1 MKYWAYI
8 NDEVSQKPYSEAELQ
23 QIAGFGPNTL
33 ICSETSAVSQE
44 PDWKTVKELLP
55 HLIRPK
61 APNFSKFRPKPP
73 MNQDNSEVSPV
84 TASSPEVNATPTN
97 TPGYSDNNVNE
108 RLLSQI
114 QSLTT
119 KIASLEGKVS
129 EQNQRLMDSNLEEFP
144 EIEEEETFISEPQND
159 QEDDVLE
166 VPFDN
171 DFEIPFDANK
181 SSEEI
186 AREAEEILAKPV
198 STEIEEYNTDDQRTE
213 LIDYASDM
221 QKILE
226 DTIRKTN
233 FYPKPT
239 KEEKTQHTR
248 TFIAEDLISKTTLNL
263 SDEPKKKDEDQKD
276 DKDKES
282 AADNKKA
289 EKQGQEKQPKAKGAE
304 VKSLDELLEGAD
316 KKQETT
322 DNETSAVTETTP
334 EADSKPA
341 EEESAKEEPVEEKPV
356 EEKPIEK
363 EPVKEEPVEKELVE
377 EEPIKSDL
385 ASVDDVPSAKHE
397 EQKPVEEEPV
407 KSADLVP
414 LEESAGSKAE
424 EKKQIESKE
433 VQNVSNEESNE
444 KEKDVVD
451 SDKASAENDK
461 KDLKENS
468 LEKASQDNTEQQD
481 DNKLEELINSK
492 ESDQNSDAEELNIP
506 EPNNEEVERLA
517 NTSIMNGITISDD
530 DTTAAVLDEIAREKE
545 QSTKIEST
553 ASRLFEQLENTYKD
567 ENNETKKSVTVGEVD
582 LREDLDDGSSPEDES
597 SSEDEFLKTFTTS
610 VEEVFLDQP
619 TAIIS
624 DYVPPSED
632 KNAHATSTGTE
643 SNIKRAKPSDIK
655 TVPLVP
661 DALGQEI
668 WSSPYVESATAKLG
682 RGVSSVI
689 NLLKWIFL
697 IFVLALMG
705 CLLLSGLAVMGIV
718 PENLSPIHAIIY
730 SLQKTPQ
737 GNNNS
742 SVDEDLEPAIIE
754 EEKEVPVV
762 QEEAIQPSEVID
774 KVKNYAFNN
783 GTTLQERINA
793 INENLI
799 DEIEWSAVTTEEQ
812 DVYSVAVK
820 MPQNKEGQGFSYRF
834 NYNVANNVL
843 TPTTSEAKNIMENSS
858 K

>member
-1 MKYWAYI
+1 
-8 NDEVSQKPYSEAELQ
+8 EEKPIEK
-23 QIAGFGPNTL
+23 
-33 ICSETSAVSQE
+33 E
-44 PDWKTVKELLP
+44 PVKE
-55 HLIRPK
+55 
-61 APNFSKFRPKPP
+61 
-73 MNQDNSEVSPV
+73 E
-84 TASSPEVNATPTN
+84 
-97 TPGYSDNNVNE
+97 
-108 RLLSQI
+108 
-114 QSLTT
+114 
-119 KIASLEGKVS
+119 
-129 EQNQRLMDSNLEEFP
+129 
-144 EIEEEETFISEPQND
+144 
-159 QEDDVLE
+159 
-166 VPFDN
+166 
-171 DFEIPFDANK
+171 
-181 SSEEI
+181 
-186 AREAEEILAKPV
+186 
-198 STEIEEYNTDDQRTE
+198 
-213 LIDYASDM
+213 
-221 QKILE
+221 
-226 DTIRKTN
+226 
-233 FYPKPT
+233 
-239 KEEKTQHTR
+239 
-248 TFIAEDLISKTTLNL
+248 
-263 SDEPKKKDEDQKD
+263 
-276 DKDKES
+276 
-282 AADNKKA
+282 
-289 EKQGQEKQPKAKGAE
+289 
-304 VKSLDELLEGAD
+304 
-316 KKQETT
+316 
-322 DNETSAVTETTP
+322 
-334 EADSKPA
+334 PA
-341 EEESAKEEPVEEKPV
+341 EEESAKEEPV

-385 ASVDDVPSAKHE
+385 ASVDDVPSAKHEEQKPVEEEPVKSDLASVDDVPSAKHEEQKSVEEEPVKSDLASVDDVPNAKHE